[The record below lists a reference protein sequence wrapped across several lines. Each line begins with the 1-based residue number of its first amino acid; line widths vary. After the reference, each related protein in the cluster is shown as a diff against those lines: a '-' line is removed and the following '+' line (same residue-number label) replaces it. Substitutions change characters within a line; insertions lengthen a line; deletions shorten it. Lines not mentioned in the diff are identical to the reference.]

1 MWNILNNSNTKTGL
15 TDNQVLESIKKYGDN
30 KISSTKKEG
39 FFRLFIETLG
49 DPIIK
54 ILLIALA
61 IKTIFLFK
69 DFDWFETIGI
79 VIAIFVASFIS
90 TISEYGSE
98 AAFRRLQEE
107 SSKVLVKVLREGK
120 THEIPIEEVVVEDII
135 ILQSGDKIPADGYLL
150 KGNLSV
156 DESSLNGETKEAK
169 KSIFNLFGK
178 KEEVDT
184 ILKVAV
190 HKKECPIEKLG
201 EYANRYVIE
210 IVRSG
215 SSLWETIYSYE
226 FGKYKMYGNLID
238 VDSVSVYKRLA
249 DDEIFK
255 IISLLSREDEYDV
268 LKSYLK
274 TKIKEP
280 HGDILPKKTDEKPQI
295 ENIKFL

>member
-1 MWNILNNSNTKTGL
+1 MNSIVDINACYKTL
-15 TDNQVLESIKKYGDN
+15 SDDIVSVVLEIKKDN
-30 KISSTKKEG
+30 SDFEMIFKYTFSINSSTKNS
-39 FFRLFIETLG
+39 IE
-49 DPIIK
+49 I
-54 ILLIALA
+54 
-61 IKTIFLFK
+61 FK
-69 DFDWFETIGI
+69 DLEILDLYNLYMFLKDNSIYKGI
-79 VIAIFVASFIS
+79 FSIYFKVYQNELNNLRSFAIEKMNQVN
-90 TISEYGSE
+90 
-98 AAFRRLQEE
+98 
-107 SSKVLVKVLREGK
+107 
-120 THEIPIEEVVVEDII
+120 IE
-135 ILQSGDKIPADGYLL
+135 
-150 KGNLSV
+150 
-156 DESSLNGETKEAK
+156 ETKEAK